1 MCVRALLTSSSS
13 SSSVAAG
20 AGAAAG
26 VVAGGGAGACE
37 TGLWKNGSSPFSSS
51 TLSDEL
57 RE

>member
-1 MCVRALLTSSSS
+1 MRALLTSSSS
-13 SSSVAAG
+13 SSSAAAG
-20 AGAAAG
+20 VAAG
-26 VVAGGGAGACE
+26 VVAGEGAGACE